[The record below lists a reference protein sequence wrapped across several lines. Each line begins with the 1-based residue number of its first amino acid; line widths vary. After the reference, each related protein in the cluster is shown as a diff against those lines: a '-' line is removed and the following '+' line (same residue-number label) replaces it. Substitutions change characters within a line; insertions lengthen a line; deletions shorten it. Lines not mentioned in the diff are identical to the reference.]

1 MSKFKNA
8 ADSVKKEK
16 FTSCSVTTVS
26 TEGRIIAVNGN
37 FLAMAWNIEGE
48 IVVVD
53 SLTPFSIKPDQPRLK
68 GHRANVL
75 DLEFSPFSSDLLA
88 CAYDDNAVLLWKIPE
103 GGLKEHMTQEVQ
115 IYQKHTKK
123 VPWVTFNPVASDVV
137 ASAAFNGE
145 LHIWNALKAE
155 SYVELKADDAPTCLN
170 WNANGSLIGV
180 TCKNKHINI
189 FDPRENKMILKH
201 QINEAFQSSKF
212 TWAGNETFVTTGWNK
227 SGAKLLKLWDIR
239 KVKEDLTSEGELTSL
254 QMDTSKTVTMPF
266 ADKESKL
273 IYTIGKGEAS
283 IHVYDYSEGTFK
295 KGLDSREQC
304 EPSLCSVL
312 FDRKCLDYNKC
323 EIDRFAR
330 YVNSQKVYY
339 ISYTIPRRNPGFDK
353 TLYPPVECGEAAL
366 TYEQWVNNE
375 KAEPVKKDIET
386 IENKF
391 VSKVEEFV
399 KAEVKVEVKKNADE
413 KVKELEAKV
422 VELEAKIKQLEE
434 ENADLK
440 NKLAEKENKQEPQP
454 EQPAEPTE

>member
-1 MSKFKNA
+1 MSTSKFKNA
-8 ADSVKKEK
+8 TDQVKKEK

-53 SLTPFSIKPDQPRLK
+53 SLTPFNIKPDQPRLK

-88 CAYDDNAVLLWKIPE
+88 CSYDDNAVLLWKIPE

-145 LHIWNALKAE
+145 LHVWNALKADT
-155 SYVELKADDAPTCLN
+155 YVELKADDAPTCLN
-170 WNANGSLIGV
+170 WNADGSLIGV

-189 FDPRENKMILKH
+189 FDPRANKMILNH
-201 QINEAFQSSKF
+201 QINEAFQSAKF
-212 TWAGNETFVTTGWNK
+212 TWVDNDTFATTGWNK
-227 SGAKLLKLWDIR
+227 SGAKLLKLWDVR
-239 KVKEDLTSEGELTSL
+239 KVKEDLTSEGELTSF
-254 QMDTSKTVTMPF
+254 QIDTSKTVTMPF
-266 ADKESKL
+266 VDKESKL
-273 IYTIGKGEAS
+273 LYTIGKGEAS
-283 IHVYDYSEGTFK
+283 IHVYDFSDGTIR

-304 EPSLCSVL
+304 EPSLCTVL

-366 TYEQWVNNE
+366 TYDQWVGGE
-375 KAEPVKKDIET
+375 KAEPIKKDIET

-399 KAEVKVEVKKNADE
+399 KPEIKVEVKKSPDE
-413 KVKELEAKV
+413 KIKELETKIT
-422 VELEAKIKQLEE
+422 ELEDKIKQLEA

-440 NKLAEKENKQEPQP
+440 NKLAEKQPQEIT
-454 EQPAEPTE
+454 EQPTE